1 MKSEGIKIY
10 NGLGKQDFDTKNS
23 QSIKDIVALFRNI
36 GITALVVWVLI
47 TFVFGIYV
55 QSGASMYPKV
65 LDGDLVFYYRLDFD
79 FGTDEVVTF
88 KYGDTRYTARIV
100 AVAGDIVDITDEGQL
115 KVNGNV
121 QSEEIFYAT
130 YKTDSEIEYPY
141 TVPENSVFVLGDY
154 RTIAVD
160 SRTFGVVSVNDL
172 DGEIITVMR
181 RRGF

>member
-1 MKSEGIKIY
+1 MNLLK
-10 NGLGKQDFDTKNS
+10 
-23 QSIKDIVALFRNI
+23 NI
-36 GITALVVWVLI
+36 GITALAIWILV

-55 QSGASMYPKV
+55 QNGATMFPKV

-79 FGTDEVVTF
+79 YNIDELVTF
-88 KYGDTRYTARIV
+88 QYGETRYTARIV

-130 YKTDSEIEYPY
+130 FKTESEIEYPY

-160 SRTFGVVSVNDL
+160 SRTFGAVSTKDI
-172 DGEIITVMR
+172 DGEIITVLR